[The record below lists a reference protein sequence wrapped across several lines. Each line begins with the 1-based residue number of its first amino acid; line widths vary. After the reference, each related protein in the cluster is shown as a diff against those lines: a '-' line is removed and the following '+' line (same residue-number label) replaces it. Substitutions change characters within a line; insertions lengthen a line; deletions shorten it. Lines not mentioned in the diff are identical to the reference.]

1 METPIKK
8 EPAADLRDH
17 LAEERTLLAWI
28 RTGIASMAF
37 GFALGHFGIFAD
49 DPHATQHASGVQSN
63 GLSLWLGAALIAVGV
78 IVNLLSAWRYT
89 RVVGELNRGRYVQR
103 SFSKQGVIVAMF
115 LALLGIAITLYMILA
130 LPQPPNPLHS

>member
-1 METPIKK
+1 
-8 EPAADLRDH
+8 
-17 LAEERTLLAWI
+17 
-28 RTGIASMAF
+28 MA
-37 GFALGHFGIFAD
+37 
-49 DPHATQHASGVQSN
+49 
-63 GLSLWLGAALIAVGV
+63 
-78 IVNLLSAWRYT
+78 RYT

>member
-1 METPIKK
+1 MKAPIKK
-8 EPAADLRDH
+8 EPAADLRDY

-37 GFALGHFGIFAD
+37 GLALGHFGIFVD
-49 DPHATQHASGVQSN
+49 DPHPIQRASGVQFD

-89 RVVGELNRGRYVQR
+89 RVVGELNRRRYVR
-103 SFSKQGVIVAMF
+103 RTVSKQGVIVAMF
-115 LALLGIAITLYMILA
+115 LALLGIAITLYMFLA
-130 LPQPPNPLHS
+130 LLQPPNPLH